1 MYVMVYTLSKI
12 EYASVTQN
20 SEILPHTHMWCFTR
34 VKTPLNDLYKTR
46 LSSQQKNNVSQ
57 NMSGRPKTNCCR

>member
-1 MYVMVYTLSKI
+1 MPVV
-12 EYASVTQN
+12 VFTQN

-46 LSSQQKNNVSQ
+46 LSSQ
-57 NMSGRPKTNCCR
+57 PKKQRFPKHVGTA